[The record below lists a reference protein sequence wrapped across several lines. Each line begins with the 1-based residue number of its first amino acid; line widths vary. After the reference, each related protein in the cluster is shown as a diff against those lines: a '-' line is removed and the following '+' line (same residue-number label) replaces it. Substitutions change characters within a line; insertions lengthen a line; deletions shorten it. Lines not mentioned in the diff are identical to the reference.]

1 MRPYLKK
8 LHHKKKGSGRV
19 AQGEGPEFKL
29 PVLQKKKKRKEKE
42 NKTMRIVFNSITL
55 QQRKAA
61 VSTFIFGLK

>member
-29 PVLQKKKKRKEKE
+29 PVLQKKKKKKRKRKQNHE
-42 NKTMRIVFNSITL
+42 NCI
-55 QQRKAA
+55 
-61 VSTFIFGLK
+61 